1 MADATVAVD
10 RLKALE
16 VALQL
21 TAQVAFDD
29 DLQRIDGVDD
39 RVELFRRQILRTDI
53 GINSGDLK
61 DALGVARSDAVDIG
75 QRSFDTFVA
84 GDFYSK

>member
-10 RLKALE
+10 RLEALE

-21 TAQVAFDD
+21 TTQVAFDD
-29 DLQRIDGVDD
+29 DLQGIDGVDD
-39 RVELFRRQILRTDI
+39 GVELFRRQILRTDV
-53 GINSGDLK
+53 GINSRDLK
-61 DALGVARSDAVDIG
+61 DALGIARSDAVNVG
-75 QRSFDTFVA
+75 QRGFDAFVA